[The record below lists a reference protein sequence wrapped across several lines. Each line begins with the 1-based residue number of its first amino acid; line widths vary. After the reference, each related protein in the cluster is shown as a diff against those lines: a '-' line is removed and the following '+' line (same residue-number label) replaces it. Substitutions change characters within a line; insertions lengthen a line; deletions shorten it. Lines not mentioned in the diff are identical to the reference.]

1 MTARGDPVL
10 LLEPRP
16 AEAAFAA
23 ARLAAGQDVLLTPRP
38 WLSAAALDRLERA
51 ARAGGARLAVV
62 NPERARPSRRLLRQ
76 QIESGHLG
84 RPGLVRLHR
93 WLPVASPEAPAGDGA
108 GAAGALPLACA
119 PDLDVALWLMGAL
132 PDVVYAVE
140 RDGQTLLVHLG
151 FPGGGMA
158 LLDYAAALPPG
169 DGYEALSVIGAS
181 GAAYADDH
189 HNSQLLFRGGH
200 PAALR
205 VDERGWEAEV
215 LAGDLAAAFDAGIA
229 GWRGVL
235 AVAGAVCA
243 SIASGRACAPED
255 V

>member
-1 MTARGDPVL
+1 MTARGGPVL

-16 AEAAFAA
+16 DEAAFA

-62 NPERARPSRRLLRQ
+62 NPERARPSRRLLRL

-93 WLPVASPEAPAGDGA
+93 WLPAAPPDAAAGGGV

-119 PDLDVALWLMGAL
+119 LDVDVALWLMGAL
-132 PDVVYAVE
+132 PDAVYAVE
-140 RDGQTLLVHLG
+140 RDGPALLVHLG

-169 DGYEALSVIGAS
+169 DGYEALSVIGAA

-205 VDERGWEAEV
+205 VDERGWEAEALV
-215 LAGDLAAAFDAGIA
+215 GELATALDAGVA
-229 GWRGVL
+229 AWRAVL
-235 AVAGAVCA
+235 AVAGAVEA
-243 SIASGRACAPED
+243 SIAGGRACAPEGA
-255 V
+255 